1 MHQDNEALLKEIH
14 KAAASGLG
22 AIETVLPKVRDSS
35 LKNHIEEQGVCYQ
48 QLLTRSEKLLQ
59 KAGALP
65 EKNPPLQKAMMWG
78 AIQMET
84 LADASSEHIAEM
96 MINGSTM
103 GVVEMTKQLHR
114 LPEASSSA
122 RHLAEDFLSGEQRH
136 IDRMKEH
143 LRHG

>member
-96 MINGSTM
+96 MIQGTVM
-103 GVVEMTKQLHR
+103 GITSLKTSLSE
-114 LPEASSSA
+114 LPKDDDEEITALLKDLIA
-122 RHLAEDFLSGEQRH
+122 LEEEFEKKLKTFL
-136 IDRMKEH
+136 
-143 LRHG
+143 

>member
-96 MINGSTM
+96 MIQGTTM
-103 GVVEMTKQLHR
+103 GIVKTI
-114 LPEASSSA
+114 
-122 RHLAEDFLSGEQRH
+122 RHLNDYQGDDGDARRLGERLLDTQEQNVE
-136 IDRMKEH
+136 RMKAY
-143 LRHG
+143 L

>member
-1 MHQDNEALLKEIH
+1 
-14 KAAASGLG
+14 
-22 AIETVLPKVRDSS
+22 
-35 LKNHIEEQGVCYQ
+35 
-48 QLLTRSEKLLQ
+48 
-59 KAGALP
+59 
-65 EKNPPLQKAMMWG
+65 MWG

-114 LPEASSSA
+114 LPEASSGA